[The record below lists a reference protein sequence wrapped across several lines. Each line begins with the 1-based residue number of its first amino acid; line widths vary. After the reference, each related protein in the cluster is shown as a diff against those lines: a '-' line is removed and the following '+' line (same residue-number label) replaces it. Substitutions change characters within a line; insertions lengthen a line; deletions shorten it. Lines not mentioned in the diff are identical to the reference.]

1 MVTRATDPDTGCD
14 TVPDE
19 ALAFVGEAVDQTVG
33 RLPTIDREA
42 MELVLL
48 LHRVTNSIVY
58 DLEST
63 VHRPAGWS
71 WSAFRAVFTL
81 WISGP
86 LEPSRLAARTGMSRQ
101 AVSALTKTLENDGLI
116 ARATAAHDARSVV
129 LSLTPAGTERIERV
143 FVDHNRREADW
154 AGILAPGERGELVR
168 MLAKLADAAH
178 DPWVNHRSRTV
189 AGRDPSRR
197 GTDRDIT
204 DRDATDRDSHGDE
217 SREPAA

>member
-1 MVTRATDPDTGCD
+1 MVTPAEPAAGRPRHAADGPDTGR
-14 TVPDE
+14 DE
-19 ALAFVGEAVDQTVG
+19 ALVFVGHAVDETVD
-33 RLPTIDREA
+33 RLPSIDREA

-48 LHRVTNSIVY
+48 LHRVTNSVVY

-101 AVSALTKTLENDGLI
+101 AVSSLAKTLENDGLV
-116 ARATAAHDARSVV
+116 ARATARHDARSIV

-154 AGILAPGERGELVR
+154 AGILDPEERRELVR

-189 AGRDPSRR
+189 TVRDTT
-197 GTDRDIT
+197 G
-204 DRDATDRDSHGDE
+204 GE